1 MNKILIGISHCNIF
15 DFEVFILFKDNKY
28 LKIINLAPD
37 KSVSTTKLIME
48 LYLIRGRHWLKQ
60 NQQDYID
67 KKLIYIAYK

>member
-1 MNKILIGISHCNIF
+1 MNKILIEISHCNIF

-60 NQQDYID
+60 NQQDCID
-67 KKLIYIAYK
+67 KKLVYIAYK